1 MTHNVHPYAHRLG
14 IIRGWKSRWFA
25 GKEQYRE
32 LVRADGL
39 IRNFL
44 YKRLRGHYVAGV
56 DIERGRDNTKI
67 IIASSRPGMVI
78 GRQGEGANKLRKDL
92 ARFLKRNGVVTAD
105 SFKIDIVGVDSPE
118 SNAAIVTNMVIDALE
133 KRMPFR
139 RVMKQTIEKVMS
151 VRGVKGAR
159 IVLAGRLGGAEMSRK
174 EEVKRGG
181 VPLQFIRADIDY
193 ARDIA
198 RLPYGV
204 IGVKV
209 WIYKGDTLEK
219 EQFKD

>member
-25 GKEQYRE
+25 GKEQYRD

-44 YKRLRGHYVAGV
+44 YKRLRGHFIAGV

-92 ARFLKRNGVVTAD
+92 ARFLKRNGVITAD

-159 IVLAGRLGGAEMSRK
+159 IVLSGRLGGAEMSRK

-181 VPLQFIRADIDY
+181 IPLQFIRADIDY

-219 EQFKD
+219 EQLKD

>member
-1 MTHNVHPYAHRLG
+1 MTHHVHPYAHRLG

-25 GKEQYRE
+25 GKDRYRD
-32 LVRADGL
+32 LVKADGL
-39 IRNFL
+39 IRDFL
-44 YKRLRGHYVAGV
+44 YKRLRGHFVAGI
-56 DIERGRDNTKI
+56 DIERSHKATKI
-67 IIASSRPGMVI
+67 IISSSRPGMII
-78 GRQGEGANKLRKDL
+78 GRQGETANKLRKTL
-92 ARFLKRNGVVTAD
+92 ARFLKKND
-105 SFKIDIVGVDSPE
+105 IIMDENFKIDILGVDSPE
-118 SNAAIVTNMVIDALE
+118 SNAAIVASMVIDALE

-139 RVMKQTIEKVMS
+139 RVMKQTIEKIMS

-181 VPLQFIRADIDY
+181 IPLQFIRADIDY
-193 ARDIA
+193 HRDIA

-209 WIYKGDTLEK
+209 WIYKGDTLK
-219 EQFKD
+219 KDQYKD

>member
-1 MTHNVHPYAHRLG
+1 MTHHVHPYAHRLG

-25 GKEQYRE
+25 GKGKYRD

-39 IRNFL
+39 IREFL
-44 YKRLRGHYVAGV
+44 GKRLRGHFVAGL
-56 DIERGRDNTKI
+56 DIERGRKATKVI
-67 IIASSRPGMVI
+67 ISSSRPGMII
-78 GRQGEGANKLRKDL
+78 GRQGEGANRLRKDL
-92 ARFLKRNGVVTAD
+92 ARFLRRNEVEVTED
-105 SFKIDIVGVDSPE
+105 FKIDIVGVDSPE
-118 SNAAIVTNMVIDALE
+118 SNAAIVANMVIDALE

-181 VPLQFIRADIDY
+181 IPLQFIRADIDY
-193 ARDIA
+193 HRDIA

-219 EQFKD
+219 EQYKD

>member
-25 GKEQYRE
+25 GKNKYRE

-44 YKRLRGHYVAGV
+44 YKRLRGHFVAGV
-56 DIERGRDNTKI
+56 DIERGRKDTKI
-67 IIASSRPGMVI
+67 IIASSRPGMII

-92 ARFLKRNGVVTAD
+92 ARFLKKNEVDAE

-118 SNAAIVTNMVIDALE
+118 SNAAIVANMVIDALE

-181 VPLQFIRADIDY
+181 IPLQFIRADIDY
-193 ARDIA
+193 HRDIA